1 MTHDSCTDT
10 TPLTSNRNTL
20 RIISTVSHQDEQEWN
35 YLRVLQVLHHCIH
48 WIDPLFSGAYSVIC
62 HVFDDVACLVTLAVS
77 DGVHAVT
84 SQVQRLT
91 SPHRHLSQE
100 LHCSFTECHSNIN
113 FSSQEYILCQK
124 ETQVQ
129 NDAKHLWQNVKQASC
144 CSRVLIFGG

>member
-1 MTHDSCTDT
+1 MNFILLFISFIV
-10 TPLTSNRNTL
+10 L
-20 RIISTVSHQDEQEWN
+20 RIFIQV
-35 YLRVLQVLHHCIH
+35 LGRVLQVLHHCIH

-62 HVFDDVACLVTLAVS
+62 RVFDYVACLVTLAVS

-113 FSSQEYILCQK
+113 FSSQEYILCSYH
-124 ETQVQ
+124 V
-129 NDAKHLWQNVKQASC
+129 
-144 CSRVLIFGG
+144 F